1 MARHYNMCDPSY
13 FYCTKCGNKNLLTV
27 ARKQGQSREPGHLK
41 KLFCFNCKEE
51 VNHAEV
57 RPFITTY
64 TEEDFKEEF
73 ELGRFKDGQRC
84 PINELY
90 CCSNSECPF
99 NKNGRC
105 WNANNSA
112 KCKHKPE

>member
-1 MARHYNMCDPSY
+1 MARDSY
-13 FYCTKCGNKNLLTV
+13 QEHNFYCIRCGNKGIPL
-27 ARKQGQSREPGHLK
+27 SRNRGHQHGRFHRK
-41 KLFCFNCKEE
+41 KLYCMTCKEE

-57 RPFITTY
+57 RPFIMTY

-73 ELGRFKDGQRC
+73 ELGRFQDGQRC
-84 PINELY
+84 PINELC

-112 KCKHKPE
+112 QCKHKPE